1 MKCIIFCNCCGATWL
16 QSEVPVQCEC
26 HLRQSCSDV
35 DGCAQFMRKG
45 AWVIGLKD
53 RSSLLPPANE
63 VWGQSNVFTPVC
75 QSFCSHGGVC
85 PIACW
90 ETHPLRQTPPIGRHS
105 PPGQT
110 PPPPRILRYTI
121 NKQAVRILL
130 ECLLVLTFSDR
141 PI

>member
-16 QSEVPVQCEC
+16 QSEVPVQCEY

-53 RSSLLPPANE
+53 LSSILPPANE

-75 QSFCSHGGVC
+75 QSFCSHGGC
-85 PIACW
+85 LPHCMLGNTPPQAD
-90 ETHPLRQTPPIGRHS
+90 TYHRQTQPPWTDTPTPSDTTVYDQQASGTHS
-105 PPGQT
+105 TGM
-110 PPPPRILRYTI
+110 
-121 NKQAVRILL
+121 
-130 ECLLVLTFSDR
+130 LTCSNL
-141 PI
+141 